1 VRDYQQLHLARW
13 LLKPWADEYLAG
25 EQIPMSEELSH
36 AFLSIHMLKLQ
47 DKGLPTSL
55 MESFMFQVIHKR
67 AVFLGLKPNQYAVAL
82 IACICSSPGSAVS
95 YAAKELTLENITNIF
110 PMGYPSDAF
119 MSYMWDKQK
128 GQHFNLSYDNL
139 LDKLEPL

>member
-1 VRDYQQLHLARW
+1 MTIRET
-13 LLKPWADEYLAG
+13 LKPWADEYLAG
-25 EQIPMSEELSH
+25 AQISMSEELSH

-55 MESFMFQVIHKR
+55 MESFMFQVIYKR

-82 IACICSSPGSAVS
+82 IACICRSPGSAVMFLSAIS
-95 YAAKELTLENITNIF
+95 YAAKELTLDSITSMF
-110 PMGYPSDAF
+110 PMGYPSEEF

-128 GQHFNLSYDNL
+128 GQHFNLPYDNM